1 MKIPFVDLN
10 AQYQNIK
17 PEIDAAIQSVL
28 DNTSFI
34 LGATVNS
41 FEQAFAKFCG
51 TKHVIGVNSGTDALT
66 LVLNAM
72 GIGAGDEVIT
82 VPNTFIATTEAITR
96 NGAIPVFVD
105 IDPKTFNIDVNK
117 IEAAITPK
125 TKAILPVHLYGQM
138 ADMQKIAEIAKKHNL
153 RVLEDACQAHGAKD
167 NGFSPGTLSDA
178 ACYSFY
184 PGKNLGAYG
193 DAGCVATNSDELAH
207 KIKMLRNHGRTE
219 KYVHTKEG
227 FNSRMDALQ
236 ATILTEKLKHLDAWI
251 EKRRKNAKFYDEIL
265 MENVE
270 IPFEETGKK
279 HAYHLYVIRTKKRE
293 ILQRALKE
301 NNISHGIHYP
311 IPLHLQ
317 PAYEYMNHKKG
328 DFPQTEKAAE
338 EILSLPIYPEL
349 EKEKIEYVCEKIN
362 SAQNIKQN
370 N

>member
-105 IDPKTFNIDVNK
+105 IDSKTFNIDVTK
-117 IEAAITPK
+117 IETAITPK

-138 ADMQKIAEIAKKHNL
+138 ADMKKISEIAKKHNL

-167 NGFSPGTLSDA
+167 NDVSPGVLSDA

-193 DAGCVATNSDELAH
+193 DAGCVATNSDELAEEIR
-207 KIKMLRNHGRTE
+207 KLRNHGRDE
-219 KYVHTKEG
+219 KHIHAEEG

-236 ATILTEKLKHLDAWI
+236 AAILLEKLKHLNDWI
-251 EKRRKNAKFYDEIL
+251 EKRR
-265 MENVE
+265 ENVR
-270 IPFEETGKK
+270 FYNKLLDETLATPLEKDGKK
-279 HAYHLYVIRTKKRE
+279 HVYHLYVIRTRKRDL
-293 ILQRALKE
+293 LQKLLKE
-301 NNISHGIHYP
+301 SDISCGIHYP
-311 IPLHLQ
+311 LPLHLQ
-317 PAYEYMNHKKG
+317 PAYKYMNLKKG
-328 DFPQTEKAAE
+328 DFPETEKAAD

-349 EKEKIEYVCEKIN
+349 EKEKIKYVCEKIKSVLN
-362 SAQNIKQN
+362 FE
-370 N
+370 